1 MCLELDLFTLGR
13 GTVIKGWDE
22 GLHGMC
28 EGEKRLLTIPPE
40 LAYGEDGAGSDIP
53 PNATLRFEV
62 ELVKIGENE
71 DEVTEESPNIFAEMD
86 TNNDNKEFK
95 FGLMDY
101 GINITEEEFDMVM
114 SVFDANGD
122 GVISFDEFI
131 GAISDP
137 PNEFRQQYINA
148 AYAKL
153 DVNGDGQVTI
163 DDVKLRYNCSKHP
176 DVVAGRKTENEVRG
190 SFMSLWDTQEKDG
203 IVTIAEFT
211 KYYSDISASVDDDE
225 MFALILI
232 NAWNLGTKK

>member
-1 MCLELDLFTLGR
+1 MTPEVVLRKIKDTIKGRGVHGIRALGR
-13 GTVIKGWDE
+13 MFRIIDDRGN
-22 GLHGMC
+22 GLLDR
-28 EGEKRLLTIPPE
+28 E
-40 LAYGEDGAGSDIP
+40 
-53 PNATLRFEV
+53 
-62 ELVKIGENE
+62 
-71 DEVTEESPNIFAEMD
+71 
-86 TNNDNKEFK
+86 EFK
-95 FGLMDY
+95 FGLIDY

-163 DDVKLRYNCSKHP
+163 DDVKLRYNSSKHP
-176 DVVAGRKTENEVRG
+176 DVVAGRKTENEVLG

-203 IVTIAEFT
+203 IVTIEEFT